1 MSSAFLKGKT
11 ERHWS
16 LLHHGALPTGCLQS
30 SCHLAFCSLPC
41 GAGRHDHG
49 AMEQVCIKEL
59 FLSCRCYEN
68 FVSNLHFLCFLS
80 NSKFFMII
88 LLPHRLAAWLHR
100 RLWCSTDGASM
111 DWSFLHTLQK
121 CTKRNSTTP
130 FQPQSM
136 VPWCI

>member
-1 MSSAFLKGKT
+1 
-11 ERHWS
+11 
-16 LLHHGALPTGCLQS
+16 
-30 SCHLAFCSLPC
+30 
-41 GAGRHDHG
+41 
-49 AMEQVCIKEL
+49 MEQVCIKEL

-136 VPWCI
+136 VPWCIWQLDCCQGKQMFTKRFLMWNFVAYQLFFFQYQ